1 MFKNYLEKVI
11 KGENLTVRE
20 MEEAMNAVM
29 EGEISSSN
37 LAGLLVA
44 LKIKGESIEEIT
56 GAAKV
61 MRKKA
66 MSVNYSGEVIDTC
79 GTGGDGSNTFN
90 ISTAV
95 TFILAAGGLTVA
107 KHGNRS
113 VSSQSG
119 SADVLEALGAN
130 LKLSPEQVKKCLQE
144 VNIGFLFAPAYHKAM
159 KHAVKARK
167 ELGMRTIFNIL
178 GPLTNPADA
187 EYQLLG
193 VYGPHLVQPMASALK
208 NLGVKRAM
216 VVHGAFGLDELSI
229 SGKNKIAFLKEEG
242 RIKNMTLSP
251 EKAGLKRADV
261 GELKGGDAERNKKI
275 ILSVLAGETLGPK
288 RDVLLLNAGA
298 AFRVAGEVRKV
309 SEGVEKAAALI
320 DNGEALKVLKNF
332 VEYTN
337 GFEAVEAVS

>member
-1 MFKNYLEKVI
+1 MFKDYLEKVI
-11 KGENLTVRE
+11 NGRDLKVRE

-37 LAGLLVA
+37 LAGFLVA
-44 LKIKGESIEEIT
+44 LKIKGECIEEIT
-56 GAAKV
+56 GAARV

-66 MSVNYSGEVIDTC
+66 LSVDYSGEVIDTC
-79 GTGGDGSNTFN
+79 GTGGDGSDTFN
-90 ISTAV
+90 ISTAI

-119 SADVLEALGAN
+119 SADVLEALGVN
-130 LKLSPEQVKKCLQE
+130 LKLSPQQTGKCLQK
-144 VNIGFLFAPAYHKAM
+144 VNLCFLFAPSYHKAM

-167 ELGMRTIFNIL
+167 DLGMRTIFNIL

-187 EYQLLG
+187 DYQLLG
-193 VYGPHLVQPMASALK
+193 VYGPELVKPMAAALK

-216 VVHGAFGLDELSI
+216 VVHGASGLDELSL
-229 SGKNKIAFLKEEG
+229 SGKNKIAFLRKDG
-242 RIKNMTLSP
+242 RIENMSITP
-251 EKAGLKRADV
+251 EKVGLERANV
-261 GELKGGDAERNKKI
+261 EELKGGNAERNKNI
-275 ILSVLAGETLGPK
+275 ILSVLAGNTAGPK

-298 AFRVAGEVRKV
+298 AFRVAGEARNFR
-309 SEGVEKAAALI
+309 EGVEKAAALI
-320 DNGEALKVLKNF
+320 ESGEALRVLRNF

-337 GFEAVEAVS
+337 SFESVEAVS